1 MSPAN
6 LSRMFLSETDGW
18 TDVVRIHPSV
28 TKMLLFVVAPLSL
41 LPPLM
46 YAYAQLAH
54 PGKVMPVV
62 EPPLGGG
69 ELLLVGAVFFA
80 VELAMVALM
89 AAYIQRL
96 AESVG
101 ASPSYS
107 EAYTL
112 AAIAP
117 IPLWLS
123 SLTLLVPSMA
133 VAVLVV
139 AIAWI
144 GSVAL
149 IRHGV
154 RPLYKVDDV
163 ERAHHMANSV
173 TFAGVSVWLC
183 MMAVLLMVLGMFM
196 GWR

>member
-1 MSPAN
+1 
-6 LSRMFLSETDGW
+6 
-18 TDVVRIHPSV
+18 
-28 TKMLLFVVAPLSL
+28 
-41 LPPLM
+41 
-46 YAYAQLAH
+46 
-54 PGKVMPVV
+54 
-62 EPPLGGG
+62 
-69 ELLLVGAVFFA
+69 
-80 VELAMVALM
+80 
-89 AAYIQRL
+89 
-96 AESVG
+96 
-101 ASPSYS
+101 SYS

-183 MMAVLLMVLGMFM
+183 MMVVLLMVLGMLM